1 MKKNKFTSCVL
12 CMLLAVSFVM
22 LPGCSKGSG
31 TTKRVK
37 LETGD
42 ISDTSIV
49 MKIGNAGV
57 KYSEVR
63 NYCYL
68 LKCQYE
74 SNFGGGIWDYNLGD
88 NVTIG
93 DEARQEIAN
102 LITQL
107 KIIRKTADEM
117 QVTLTSDEKDEAV
130 RQAEEVVNNAS
141 PKDKKSYCLSIQNMS
156 AIYEDNIL
164 AEKMFYVATD
174 EADTV
179 VTDDEARQID
189 IQYIEIITKGKDR
202 NGTEISMNAATKKEA
217 AKRAQNLLKAARKSD
232 DFLSF
237 AEENTDAVNASAT
250 IGRNDSVI
258 GQAAANEAFKLKKGK
273 TSKVIESVSS
283 DGTMGYFI
291 IYCVDNNNE
300 DATYA
305 RKEAII
311 EERQTTM
318 FKEKYAEWLKGCD
331 VNISQAFW
339 EEFEV

>member
-1 MKKNKFTSCVL
+1 MKKSKFINYIL
-12 CMLLAVSFVM
+12 CILLSVAVI

-31 TTKRVK
+31 TTKKVK

-49 MKIGNAGV
+49 MKIGNTGV

-74 SNFGGGIWDYNLGD
+74 SNFGKEIWNYNLGD

-130 RQAEEVVNNAS
+130 RHAEEIVNNAS
-141 PKDKKSYCLSIQNMS
+141 PKDKKAYCLSIQNM
-156 AIYEDNIL
+156 AALYEDNIL

-189 IQYIEIITKGKDR
+189 IQYIEIITEGKDR
-202 NGTEISMNAATKKEA
+202 NGTKISMDAATKKEA

-237 AEENTDAVNASAT
+237 AEENTDAGIASAT
-250 IGRNDSVI
+250 IGREDGLI
-258 GQAAANEAFKLKKGK
+258 GKKAANEAFKLKKGK
-273 TSKVIESVSS
+273 TSKVVESVSA
-283 DGTMGYFI
+283 DGTRGYFI
-291 IYCVDNNNE
+291 IYCADDNNE

-318 FKEKYAEWLKGCD
+318 FKEKYSEWLKDCD
-331 VNISQAFW
+331 VNISQDFW
-339 EEFEV
+339 EEFEI

>member
-1 MKKNKFTSCVL
+1 MKKNKFIYILCVL
-12 CMLLAVSFVM
+12 LSVSVI
-22 LPGCSKGSG
+22 LPGCSKGGG
-31 TTKRVK
+31 TTKKVK
-37 LETGD
+37 LENGS
-42 ISDTSIV
+42 ISDTSVV
-49 MKIGNAGV
+49 MKIGSTGV

-74 SNFGGGIWDYNLGD
+74 SNFGSGIWKYNLGD
-88 NVTIG
+88 GVTIG

-107 KIIRKTADEM
+107 KIIKKTADEM

-130 RQAEEVVNNAS
+130 RQAEEVVNSAS
-141 PKDKKSYCLSIQNMS
+141 AKDKKSYCLSIQNMA

-189 IQYIEIITKGKDR
+189 IQYIEVITKGKDR
-202 NGTEISMNAATKKEA
+202 NGTEISMDAATKKEA

-232 DFLSF
+232 DFFSF
-237 AEENTDAVNASAT
+237 AEDNTDAANVSAT
-250 IGRNDSVI
+250 IGRDSGLI
-258 GQAAANEAFKLKKGK
+258 GQKAAAEAFKLKKGK
-273 TSKVIESVSS
+273 TSKVIESVSA
-283 DGTMGYFI
+283 DGTKGYFI
-291 IYCVDNNNE
+291 IYCVDDNNE

-305 RKEAII
+305 RKETII

-318 FKEKYAEWLKGCD
+318 FKEKYAEWLKECD

-339 EEFEV
+339 EEFEI

>member
-1 MKKNKFTSCVL
+1 
-12 CMLLAVSFVM
+12 
-22 LPGCSKGSG
+22 
-31 TTKRVK
+31 
-37 LETGD
+37 
-42 ISDTSIV
+42 
-49 MKIGNAGV
+49 
-57 KYSEVR
+57 
-63 NYCYL
+63 
-68 LKCQYE
+68 
-74 SNFGGGIWDYNLGD
+74 
-88 NVTIG
+88 
-93 DEARQEIAN
+93 
-102 LITQL
+102 
-107 KIIRKTADEM
+107 
-117 QVTLTSDEKDEAV
+117 
-130 RQAEEVVNNAS
+130 
-141 PKDKKSYCLSIQNMS
+141 
-156 AIYEDNIL
+156 
-164 AEKMFYVATD
+164 MFYVATD

-339 EEFEV
+339 EEFEI